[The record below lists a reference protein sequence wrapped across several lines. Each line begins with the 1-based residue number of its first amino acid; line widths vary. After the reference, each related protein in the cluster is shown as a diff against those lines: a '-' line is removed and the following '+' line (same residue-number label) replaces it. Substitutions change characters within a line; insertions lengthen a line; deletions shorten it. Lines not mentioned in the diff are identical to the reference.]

1 MGLGRIPSPATTT
14 VRPAALSVRAYLR
27 ALRAS
32 VWPVTRLQPG
42 RLGEVDA
49 WRGVAICMMVV
60 YHLVWDLAHLGGYDI
75 AVRSGF
81 WRLFQIATAGSFT
94 MVAGLSLTLSYQR
107 ERRTAPPGGLWPR
120 FVVRAAVVFT
130 WGVVISLVTLLL
142 YGPDRYVRFGILHL
156 IGLCIV
162 LAYPLL
168 RFRWLNLVL
177 GVVISAL
184 GPVMRSL
191 DLEFPWLEWVAATP
205 GSGIDYAPLIPMFG
219 PVLIGVFLGNSLF
232 PGGSARYPV
241 PTRVIESLPVRLLRH
256 MGQNSLLIYLVH
268 QPVLIGLLLL
278 VGVAEW

>member
-1 MGLGRIPSPATTT
+1 MGLGRVPPPVTASGG
-14 VRPAALSVRAYLR
+14 PAALHVRRYLR

-32 VWPVTRLQPG
+32 ISPVRELRPG

-60 YHLVWDLAHLGGYDI
+60 YHLMWDLAHFAGYDI

-81 WRLFQIATAGSFT
+81 WRLFQIATAGLFT
-94 MVAGLSLTLSYQR
+94 ILVGVSLTLTYQR
-107 ERRTAPPGGLWPR
+107 ERRTAPVRGLRPSFLIR
-120 FVVRAAVVFT
+120 GVVVFT
-130 WGVVISLVTLLL
+130 WGLVISLVTLVI

-156 IGLCIV
+156 IGLSIV

-184 GPVMRSL
+184 GPVTRTL
-191 DLEFPWLEWVAATP
+191 DLEFPWIEWLAATP

-232 PGGSARYPV
+232 PGGVARFPAPLRLV
-241 PTRVIESLPVRLLRH
+241 ESPPVRFLRH

-268 QPVLIGLLLL
+268 QPLLIGLLLL